1 MKQLFTQL
9 GLAGFCAYAA
19 VAPLT
24 AQAQTRNAS
33 LGGTIKSERDELV
46 VGATVVAIH
55 MPTGIRR
62 SGTTDAF
69 GNFTVPDMLPGGPFT
84 VQIVHGGFRTQVLTN
99 VFLTAEKPT
108 QLEFTLVPDLVAVG
122 TRRAT
127 GRSPLESPVP
137 VDVIDLRELAATAP
151 QTDLTQILHYV
162 VPSFNSTRQTST
174 DGADHIDPISLRGLA
189 PDQTL
194 VLINGKRYHT
204 TGLINLLGS
213 RGVGSVNYDLNA
225 FGSNALDR
233 VEILR
238 DGAAAQY
245 GSDAIAGVINLNLKS
260 DNHGG
265 NALLSTGLTGQG
277 DGFTSLLSLN
287 RGLKLGQKGFLN
299 VTAGADHRGA
309 TTRGSAERDIRSWPV
324 FSYDEEEEAEL
335 LAASGKTYK
344 DFRQGNGDAKIQNL
358 RGSYN
363 LSVPLSK
370 ASDKTRFYSFG
381 GYNWRR
387 GQAVAPWVLVSAQ
400 PLDVPDAGAL
410 ALGYQPHINTHIQD
424 GTAVAGLT
432 LALGQWSL
440 DLSHVLG
447 ANRMRYDV
455 SNSLNASLGAASPR
469 TFEAGGFQFVQNVS
483 NFTLNRLFPK
493 VLAGTN
499 VAFGGEFRADHYE
512 IVAGEEASWKDYGRG
527 ETDGISSSAG
537 GAQGFIGFDPTS
549 AVAGNRTNTSA
560 FVDLDADVTKK
571 WTVGTALRYENY
583 SDFGS
588 AFIYKAS
595 TRLQLGQKLAVRAAY
610 NTGFR
615 APALQ
620 QVLYRQLTLLPTSN
634 GNVYTGIF
642 NNQSDVARAA
652 GIGRLRPEKS
662 RNVSA
667 GLVLTP
673 SPKLT
678 ITADAYQIA
687 IDDRIILS
695 GIFGYDSTGTRA
707 AFNDALVNANA
718 TNAQFFTN
726 AVDSRTRGLDVVV
739 NYRNGLGRGT
749 LSVGLAANF
758 NQTSIRALKVPAA
771 FQPLQTDDVPG
782 NDYVDQ
788 RQLSLIETGNPKSK
802 VILNTG
808 YEIGKFNVLLRN
820 VYFGSVKTYD
830 YNFDELAEGSVYMSF
845 RPKTSTDLILTYK
858 PTKNFMLTGGVN
870 NLLNVYPDDVYTAT
884 YKNGRPPVG
893 FKSFEEFNR
902 HFEAQYGRPSNL
914 PSDFDI
920 FPYQSQQMSFNGRFF
935 YLKAAYTVGL

>member
-1 MKQLFTQL
+1 MSPLNT
-9 GLAGFCAYAA
+9 LA
-19 VAPLT
+19 
-24 AQAQTRNAS
+24 QSRNAS
-33 LGGTIKSERDELV
+33 LSGTVKSDKDELV
-46 VGATVVAIH
+46 VSASVVAIH

-62 SGTTDAF
+62 TSTTDAF
-69 GNFTVPDMLPGGPFT
+69 GNFSIPDMLPGGPFT
-84 VQIVHGGFRTQVLTN
+84 LQILQSGFRTQVLTN

-108 QLEFTLVPDLVAVG
+108 QLEFTLVPEVVAVG
-122 TRRAT
+122 TRRSDRT
-127 GRSPLESPVP
+127 LLESAVP
-137 VDVIDLRELAATAP
+137 VDVIDMRELALTAP
-151 QTDLTQILHYV
+151 QTDLTQALHYA
-162 VPSFNSTRQTST
+162 VPSFNSTRQTSA

-189 PDQTL
+189 PDQAL

-265 NALLSTGLTGQG
+265 NALLSTGVTSQG

-287 RGLKLGQKGFLN
+287 RGVQLGKKGFLN
-299 VTAGADHRGA
+299 VTAEADYRGA
-309 TTRGSAERDIRSWPV
+309 TTRGTAQRDIRSWPV
-324 FSYDEEEEAEL
+324 FSYDAQEEADQ
-335 LAASGKTYK
+335 LAASGKSYN
-344 DFRQGNGDAKIQNL
+344 DFRQVNGDAKIHNL

-363 LSVPLSK
+363 LSVPLS
-370 ASDKTRFYSFG
+370 ATSDKNRFYSFG

-387 GQAVAPWVLVSAQ
+387 GQAVAPWVLPASA
-400 PLDVPDAGAL
+400 DVDIVESIYPY
-410 ALGYQPHINTHIQD
+410 GYQPHINTHVQD
-424 GTAVAGLT
+424 GSAVAGFT
-432 LALGQWSL
+432 FGLGQWSL
-440 DLSHVLG
+440 DVSHVLG
-447 ANRMRYDV
+447 ANRMRYDL
-455 SNSLNASLGAASPR
+455 SNSLNSSLGAASPR
-469 TFEAGGFQFVQNVS
+469 SFEAGGFQFVQNVS
-483 NFTLNRLFPK
+483 NVTMNRLFPK

-527 ETDGISSSAG
+527 KVGASAG
-537 GAQGFIGFDPTS
+537 SQGFIGFDPTS
-549 AVAGNRTNTSA
+549 AVTGNRTNVGA
-560 FVDLDADVTKK
+560 FLDVEADVTKR

-588 AFIYKAS
+588 AFIYKGS
-595 TRLQLGQKLAVRAAY
+595 TRLQLAKKIALRAAY

-634 GNVYTGIF
+634 GNVYSGIF

-667 GLVLTP
+667 GLVLMP
-673 SPKLT
+673 SPKFT
-678 ITADAYQIA
+678 FTADAYQID

-695 GIFGYDSTGTRA
+695 GIFGNDTTGTRA
-707 AFNDALVNANA
+707 AFNEALVRANA
-718 TNAQFFTN
+718 DNAQFFTN
-726 AVDSRTRGLDVVV
+726 AVDTRTRGLDLVAT
-739 NYRNGLGRGT
+739 YRNSLGRGT
-749 LSVGLAANF
+749 LHVSLAANF

-771 FQPLQTDDVPG
+771 FQPLQTDNIPG
-782 NDYVDQ
+782 NDYIDQ
-788 RQLSLIETGNPKSK
+788 RQLSLIETGNPHTKI
-802 VILNTG
+802 ILNTG

-820 VYFGSVKTYD
+820 LYFGSVHTYD
-830 YNFDELAEGSVYMSF
+830 FNFDPLDEGSVYMSF
-845 RPKTSTDLILTYK
+845 RPKTSTDLMLTFK
-858 PTKNFMLTGGVN
+858 PTKAVMLTAGVN

-893 FKSFEEFNR
+893 FKSFDQFNTY
-902 HFEAQYGRPSNL
+902 FENKYGRPSNL
-914 PSDFDI
+914 PYDFDI
-920 FPYQSQQMSFNGRFF
+920 LPYQSQQMSFNGRFF
-935 YLKAAYTVGL
+935 YLKAAYNIGL

>member
-1 MKQLFTQL
+1 MKHQFTQAL
-9 GLAGFCAYAA
+9 TAA
-19 VAPLT
+19 VLLVA
-24 AQAQTRNAS
+24 AIDSQAQSQNATLNGS
-33 LGGTIKSERDELV
+33 VESAQDELLA
-46 VGATVVAIH
+46 GATVRAVH
-55 MPTGIRR
+55 MPTGIVRTA
-62 SGTTDAF
+62 TTDGL
-69 GNFTVPDMLPGGPFT
+69 GNFTVVGALAGGPFT
-84 VQIVHGGFRTQVLTN
+84 LQIVQPGFRPQVVTN
-99 VFLTAEKPT
+99 VFLTADKPT
-108 QLEFTLVPDLVAVG
+108 TLRLVLTLDAVVVG
-122 TRRAT
+122 TRRADRT
-127 GRSPLESPVP
+127 LLESPVP
-137 VDVIDLRELAATAP
+137 VDIIDMRELAATAP

-162 VPSFNSTRQTST
+162 VPSFNSTRQTSA
-174 DGADHIDPISLRGLA
+174 DGADHIDPIGLRGLA

-225 FGSNALDR
+225 FGSNALER

-245 GSDAIAGVINLNLKS
+245 GSDAIAGVINLGLKS

-265 NALLSTGLTGQG
+265 NVLLSNGITSQG

-287 RGLKLGQKGFLN
+287 HGLKLGQKGFLN
-299 VTAGADHRGA
+299 VTAEGDYRGR
-309 TTRGSAERDIRSWPV
+309 TTRGSAQRDIRSWPV
-324 FSYDEEEEAEL
+324 FSYDPQEEAEQ
-335 LAASGKTYK
+335 LAASGKTYD
-344 DFRQGNGDAKIQNL
+344 DFRQVNGDAKMHNL

-370 ASDKTRFYSFG
+370 TSDKAKFYSFG

-387 GQAVAPWVLVSAQ
+387 GQAVAPWVLPASA
-400 PLDVPDAGAL
+400 DVDIVDSIYPY
-410 ALGYQPHINTHIQD
+410 GYQPHINTHVQD
-424 GTAVAGLT
+424 GTVVAGF
-432 LALGQWSL
+432 AFGLGQWSL

-447 ANRMRYDV
+447 ANRMRYDL
-455 SNSLNASLGAASPR
+455 SNSLNSSLGDASPR
-469 TFEAGGFQFVQNVS
+469 RFQAGGFQFFQNVS
-483 NFTLNRLFPK
+483 NVTLNRLFPK

-527 ETDGISSSAG
+527 KAGASAG
-537 GAQGFIGFDPTS
+537 SQGFIGFDPTS
-549 AVAGNRTNTSA
+549 AVEGTRTNTSA
-560 FVDLDADVTKK
+560 FVDIDADVTKK

-595 TRLQLGQKLAVRAAY
+595 TRLQLGKKLAVRAAY

-634 GNVYTGIF
+634 GNVYAGIF
-642 NNQSDVARAA
+642 NNQSDVAQAA

-678 ITADAYQIA
+678 VTADAYQIA

-707 AFNDALVNANA
+707 AFNQSLVRANA
-718 TNAQFFTN
+718 DNAQFFTN
-726 AVDSRTRGLDVVV
+726 AVDTRTRGLDLVAT
-739 NYRNGLGRGT
+739 YRSGLGRGT
-749 LSVGLAANF
+749 LNLGLAANF

-771 FQPLQTDDVPG
+771 FQPLQTDNLPG

-802 VILNTG
+802 IILNTG
-808 YEIGKFNVLLRN
+808 YEIGKLNVLLRN
-820 VYFGSVKTYD
+820 VYFGSLHTYD
-830 YNFDELAEGSVYMSF
+830 FNFDPLDEGSVYMSF
-845 RPKTSTDLILTYK
+845 RPKTSTDLIVTFK
-858 PTKNFMLTGGVN
+858 PTKALLLTAGVN
-870 NLLNVYPDDVYTAT
+870 NLLNVYPDNIYTAA

-893 FKSFEEFNR
+893 FKTFDEFNR
-902 HFEAQYGRPSNL
+902 YFETKYGRPSNL
-914 PSDFDI
+914 PYDFDI
-920 FPYQSQQMSFNGRFF
+920 LPYQSQQMSFNGRFYF
-935 YLKAAYTVGL
+935 LKAVYAVGL